1 MDNPTLEERLTR
13 LERQNRRL
21 RAGVLTLLALGGLG
35 AAGVAMGSGHDVEAR
50 QFRVTDSQGRTR
62 AVLGPGSLV
71 LYGEDGKKTASLGES
86 SASVYPVR

>member
-21 RAGVLTLLALGGLG
+21 RAGVLALLALGATG
-35 AAGVAMGSGHDVEAR
+35 AAMGSGHDVEAR

-86 SASVYPVR
+86 SASVYPVQ